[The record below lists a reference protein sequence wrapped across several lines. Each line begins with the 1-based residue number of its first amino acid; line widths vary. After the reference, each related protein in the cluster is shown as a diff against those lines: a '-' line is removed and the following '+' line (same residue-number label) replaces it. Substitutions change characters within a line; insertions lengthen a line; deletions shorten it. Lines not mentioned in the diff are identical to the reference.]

1 MPTRSVSPS
10 RGAGASSMSFWYRRC
25 TEQSRSPRWI
35 TFSPSPS
42 SCTSTCRAGETY
54 RSRYTRGSENAACA
68 SALATATAPASS
80 ARIADHPQPPPPAA
94 PRRLDQH
101 RIPDPPASAR
111 AASAAPAGPTSP
123 PGSTG
128 SPAATAWF
136 RAASLSPAASSTS
149 ALGPMNT
156 MPAASHAR
164 ASRGFSD
171 RKP

>member
-1 MPTRSVSPS
+1 MSP
-10 RGAGASSMSFWYRRC
+10 
-25 TEQSRSPRWI
+25 P
-35 TFSPSPS
+35 
-42 SCTSTCRAGETY
+42 
-54 RSRYTRGSENAACA
+54 
-68 SALATATAPASS
+68 APPA
-80 ARIADHPQPPPPAA
+80 PPAVPAPAA
-94 PRRLDQH
+94 PVS
-101 RIPDPPASAR
+101 PPASAPV
-111 AASAAPAGPTSP
+111 AATNP

-136 RAASLSPAASSTS
+136 RAASLSPAALSTS

>member
-1 MPTRSVSPS
+1 MSPP
-10 RGAGASSMSFWYRRC
+10 APPA
-25 TEQSRSPRWI
+25 P
-35 TFSPSPS
+35 PAVP
-42 SCTSTCRAGETY
+42 AP
-54 RSRYTRGSENAACA
+54 A
-68 SALATATAPASS
+68 APAS
-80 ARIADHPQPPPPAA
+80 PPAPA
-94 PRRLDQH
+94 PV
-101 RIPDPPASAR
+101 
-111 AASAAPAGPTSP
+111 AATIP

-136 RAASLSPAASSTS
+136 RAASLSPAALSTS

>member
-1 MPTRSVSPS
+1 MSP
-10 RGAGASSMSFWYRRC
+10 
-25 TEQSRSPRWI
+25 P
-35 TFSPSPS
+35 
-42 SCTSTCRAGETY
+42 
-54 RSRYTRGSENAACA
+54 
-68 SALATATAPASS
+68 ALPAPPAWAPAPAAPAS
-80 ARIADHPQPPPPAA
+80 PPA
-94 PRRLDQH
+94 PG
-101 RIPDPPASAR
+101 SV
-111 AASAAPAGPTSP
+111 AATNP

-136 RAASLSPAASSTS
+136 RAASLSPAALSTS